1 MINWQ
6 NKEDTS
12 WEGIFTSKFFCN
24 DKNNHELSIAIQD
37 ESVADYAEK
46 CVESFNS
53 LTDDTIDKICKGII
67 KCAKHSGD
75 EDFKSREFNDP
86 RDILEYCWFT
96 MVYVG
101 VPQNPSHISYVV
113 EGEDDW
119 GEEVGFAVK
128 NDKLAYVGVD
138 YFDYLK

>member
-6 NKEDTS
+6 NKEDDS
-12 WEGIFTSKFFCN
+12 WEGFFISRFFHDDEN
-24 DKNNHELSIAIQD
+24 GHELSICIQNA
-37 ESVADYAEK
+37 SVADYAEK

-53 LTDDTIDKICKGII
+53 LTDDAIDKICKGII

-75 EDFKSREFNDP
+75 EDFKSREFNNP

-113 EGEDDW
+113 EGEGDW
-119 GEEVGFAVK
+119 GEVIGFAIKDGKPV
-128 NDKLAYVGVD
+128 YIGED